1 MARKITKRQQ
11 QIYDFIKEYQQEK
24 GYPPSVREMASAVGL
39 SSPSTVHAHLSA
51 LEARGL
57 LKRDATK
64 PRALELFNEDGSSVS
79 ISKSD
84 EPTAPRGTVS
94 LPLVGRVAAGIPI
107 LAEQNIEDTFT
118 IPTEIATDQGSFILE
133 VHGSSM
139 INVGIFNG
147 DYIIVREQKSAMN
160 GEIVV
165 AMIDGSATV
174 KTFYKEQ
181 GRVRLQPENDTMEPI
196 YATNPVILGKSRRLD
211 APVLVMQK
219 RITIFDT
226 VRGFTMISMAGF
238 HACYDLAYLY
248 GWDMPWFTQSAFQD
262 IWRAASAGYFLFIA
276 GWMCTL
282 SRNNIKRAAKYAL
295 AALVVWLATTL
306 VSVDDSVNFGII
318 YCMAACTGI
327 VALTDPVLKK
337 ITARWACPYAL
348 CCS

>member
-39 SSPSTVHAHLSA
+39 ASPSTVHAHRSA
-51 LEARGL
+51 LEA
-57 LKRDATK
+57 
-64 PRALELFNEDGSSVS
+64 RALELFNEDGSSVS

-84 EPTAPRGTVS
+84 EPTAPRGTVT

-165 AMIDGSATV
+165 AMIDGSASV

-196 YATNPVILGKSRRLD
+196 YATNPVILGKVVGLMRR
-211 APVLVMQK
+211 
-219 RITIFDT
+219 F
-226 VRGFTMISMAGF
+226 S
-238 HACYDLAYLY
+238 
-248 GWDMPWFTQSAFQD
+248 
-262 IWRAASAGYFLFIA
+262 
-276 GWMCTL
+276 
-282 SRNNIKRAAKYAL
+282 
-295 AALVVWLATTL
+295 
-306 VSVDDSVNFGII
+306 
-318 YCMAACTGI
+318 
-327 VALTDPVLKK
+327 
-337 ITARWACPYAL
+337 
-348 CCS
+348 